1 MSAGVLRVGS
11 ALALTV
17 ATSRQ
22 DAGARTDTGGNVY
35 VVIMGCG
42 RVGASLAAALERLGH
57 EVAVIDRDRDAF
69 RRLGSD
75 FHGRQVVGMGF
86 DRQVLIEA
94 GIERA
99 GAFAAVSSGDNSNII
114 SARVARENFGV
125 EHVVA
130 RIYDHKRAAVYE
142 RLGIPTVATVPW
154 TTDRFLRTLLPDG
167 VATSWRE
174 PSGSMALLQLPL
186 HEDWIG
192 RSVRDLQG
200 ATGARVAF
208 IMRFGTGVLPESKT
222 VLQADDVVYVAARSG
237 TVSDVTSV
245 ASRPPQEES

>member
-1 MSAGVLRVGS
+1 MH
-11 ALALTV
+11 
-17 ATSRQ
+17 
-22 DAGARTDTGGNVY
+22 

-42 RVGASLAAALERLGH
+42 RVGTSLAAALGRLGH
-57 EVAVIDRDRDAF
+57 EVAVVDKNPQAF

-75 FHGRQVVGMGF
+75 FHGRQVVGVGF

-94 GIERA
+94 GIEQA

-114 SARVARENFGV
+114 SARVARETFGV

-167 VATSWRE
+167 TAAAWRD
-174 PSGSMALLQLPL
+174 PSGTMALVQLPL
-186 HEDWIG
+186 HEGWIG
-192 RSVRDLQG
+192 RSVREIQE

-208 IMRFGTGVLPESKT
+208 IMRFGTGVLPETKT
-222 VLQADDVVYVAARSG
+222 VLQADDAVYFAAHSG
-237 TVSDVTSV
+237 TVSEVSTI
-245 ASRPPQEES
+245 AAQAPEEES

>member
-1 MSAGVLRVGS
+1 MH
-11 ALALTV
+11 
-17 ATSRQ
+17 
-22 DAGARTDTGGNVY
+22 

-57 EVAVIDRDRDAF
+57 DVAVIDKSRQAF

-75 FHGRQVVGMGF
+75 FHGQQVVGVGF

-114 SARVARENFGV
+114 SARVARENFGIDK
-125 EHVVA
+125 VVA

-167 VATSWRE
+167 VASEWRD
-174 PSGSMALLQLPL
+174 PSGSVALLQLPL
-186 HEDWIG
+186 HEGWVG
-192 RSVRDLQG
+192 RSVRELQDT
-200 ATGARVAF
+200 TGARVAF
-208 IMRFGTGVLPESKT
+208 MMRFGTAVLPDTKA
-222 VLQADDVVYVAARSG
+222 VIQADDVVYVAAKSG
-237 TVSDVTSV
+237 TVSDVTTV
-245 ASRPPQEES
+245 AAREPEEEN

>member
-1 MSAGVLRVGS
+1 MH
-11 ALALTV
+11 
-17 ATSRQ
+17 
-22 DAGARTDTGGNVY
+22 

-42 RVGASLAAALERLGH
+42 RVGASLAAALGRLGH
-57 EVAVIDRDRDAF
+57 EVAVIDRSQQAF

-75 FHGRQVVGMGF
+75 FHGQQVVGVGF

-114 SARVARENFGV
+114 SARVARETFGV

-167 VATSWRE
+167 VASDWRD
-174 PSGSMALLQLPL
+174 PSGTVALLQLPL

-192 RSVRDLQG
+192 RSVAQLQ
-200 ATGARVAF
+200 AETGARVAF
-208 IMRFGTGVLPESKT
+208 IMRFGTGVLPDSKA
-222 VLQADDVVYVAARSG
+222 VLQSGDLVYVAAHSG

-245 ASRPPQEES
+245 ASRAPEEES